1 MPRKRII
8 YNTLGAASNRGTIAG
23 VQSMNYDFN
32 LPYQNVTEYGNLGIK
47 DQIINGQPDV
57 NLSIGYLLN
66 NIDNE
71 FKIGLSTGNGTLSGI
86 FNDNFSL
93 NFTGFVGK
101 EGIDLSGQIEG
112 LLLFKSGYLT
122 NYSVRGGVG
131 ELGTVQAQF
140 ACNDLNFKSNLA
152 VGASNNLMGYNFE
165 LLKNSSAST
174 AISTFGSKTVTGGLM
189 TRSAGIS
196 AFASTTSWGSQGYV
210 ATTSVNLLSGIRNN
224 EFFSIPIFST
234 GNFKIIITGIGP
246 LVVDR
251 SPSGPTN
258 VALLYNN
265 TGDSIS
271 PTLGAKILSTGIF
284 LQPDTPLDILNRIY
298 AEEFISNF
306 KNNPMIIEPKTT
318 GYFYIIPFNASS
330 VGGRFFLTS
339 SFPMATFNN
348 DLSFIGSIYDPDQ
361 ALLYKQVIPTGFTQP
376 QTCGENTLSLNLTGL
391 GMSTGD
397 FKIQNFDLSLNIN
410 RQPEVFFGE
419 DRARYRYITYPIEI
433 NLTSEVI
440 LGDTATSTVNS
451 MLGNLNSTNLILTT
465 PLKKYEIG
473 NCKLVSQN
481 FSSSIGPSKTATL
494 NFKSVIGGANDNLN
508 YFRIN
513 PV

>member
-8 YNTLGAASNRGTIAG
+8 YNTLGVASNRGTIAG

-66 NIDNE
+66 NVDNE
-71 FKIGLSTGNGTLSGI
+71 FRVGLSTGNGSLSGI

-93 NFTGFVGK
+93 NFTGFIGK
-101 EGIDLSGQIEG
+101 EGIDLSGNIEG

-122 NYSVRGGVG
+122 NYAVRGGVG
-131 ELGTVQAQF
+131 ELATVQAQF
-140 ACNDLNFKSNLA
+140 ACNDLNF
-152 VGASNNLMGYNFE
+152 
-165 LLKNSSAST
+165 T
-174 AISTFGSKTVTGGLM
+174 ANP
-189 TRSAGIS
+189 AGVS
-196 AFASTTSWGSQGYV
+196 
-210 ATTSVNLLSGIRNN
+210 
-224 EFFSIPIFST
+224 
-234 GNFKIIITGIGP
+234 
-246 LVVDR
+246 
-251 SPSGPTN
+251 
-258 VALLYNN
+258 
-265 TGDSIS
+265 
-271 PTLGAKILSTGIF
+271 
-284 LQPDTPLDILNRIY
+284 Y
-298 AEEFISNF
+298 AQ
-306 KNNPMIIEPKTT
+306 
-318 GYFYIIPFNASS
+318 
-330 VGGRFFLTS
+330 L
-339 SFPMATFNN
+339 
-348 DLSFIGSIYDPDQ
+348 
-361 ALLYKQVIPTGFTQP
+361 IPTGFSQA
-376 QTCGENTLSLNLTGL
+376 QNCGGSDTLSLNLTGL

-440 LGDTATSTVNS
+440 LGDTQTGAVNS